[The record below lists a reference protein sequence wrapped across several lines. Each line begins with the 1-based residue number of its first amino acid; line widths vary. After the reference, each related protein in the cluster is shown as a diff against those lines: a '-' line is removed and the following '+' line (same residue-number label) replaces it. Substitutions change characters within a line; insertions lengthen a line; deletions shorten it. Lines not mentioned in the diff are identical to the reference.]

1 MNINTLVST
10 LRENSIE
17 ENIIPMEKY
26 MKNNFKF
33 LGIKSVER
41 RELSKDFLRKEKD
54 IINWEE
60 VFYLWEL
67 EEREFQYVALDYLK
81 ARKKFLK
88 IDDLENLLKLAK
100 KKPWWDTIDLLAPLV
115 GEAIFDFKDKNKL
128 MLDLS
133 KDENM
138 WLRRIAILH
147 QLKFKE
153 DTDEKLLEEIIK
165 NNFGSKEFFINK
177 AIGWILREYSKT
189 NKIWVRKFL
198 DEYKNVLS
206 PLSIREG
213 SKILKKNNS

>member
-41 RELSKDFLRKEKD
+41 RKLSKGFLRKEKD

-67 EEREFQYVALDYLK
+67 EEREFQYIALDYLK

-189 NKIWVRKFL
+189 NNIWVRNFL
-198 DEYKNVLS
+198 DEYKDVLS

-213 SKILKKNNS
+213 SKILAKLNS

>member
-41 RELSKDFLRKEKD
+41 RELSKGFLRKEKD

-67 EEREFQYVALDYLK
+67 EEREFQYIALDYLK

-189 NKIWVRKFL
+189 NNIWVRNFL
-198 DEYKNVLS
+198 DEYKDVLS

>member
-26 MKNNFKF
+26 MKNKFKF

-41 RELSKDFLRKEKD
+41 RKLSKDFLRKEKD

-67 EEREFQYVALDYLK
+67 EEREFQYIALDYLK

-189 NKIWVRKFL
+189 NNIWVRNFL
-198 DEYKNVLS
+198 DEYKDVLS
-206 PLSIREG
+206 SLSIREG
-213 SKILKKNNS
+213 SKILAKLNS

>member
-41 RELSKDFLRKEKD
+41 RKLSKDFLRKEKD

-67 EEREFQYVALDYLK
+67 EEREFQYIALDYLK

-189 NKIWVRKFL
+189 NNIWVRNFL
-198 DEYKNVLS
+198 DEYKSVLS

-213 SKILKKNNS
+213 SKILEKLNS

>member
-41 RELSKDFLRKEKD
+41 RKLSKGFLRKEKD

-67 EEREFQYVALDYLK
+67 EEREFQYIALDYLK

-138 WLRRIAILH
+138 WLRRIAILR

-189 NKIWVRKFL
+189 NNIWVRNFL
-198 DEYKNVLS
+198 DEYKSVLS

-213 SKILKKNNS
+213 SKI

>member
-189 NKIWVRKFL
+189 NNIWVRNFL
-198 DEYKNVLS
+198 DEYKDVLS

-213 SKILKKNNS
+213 SKILAKLNS

>member
-67 EEREFQYVALDYLK
+67 EEREFQYIALDYLK

-189 NKIWVRKFL
+189 NNIWVRNFL
-198 DEYKNVLS
+198 DEYKDVLS

-213 SKILKKNNS
+213 SKILEKLNS

>member
-41 RELSKDFLRKEKD
+41 RKLSKDFLRKEKD

-67 EEREFQYVALDYLK
+67 EEREFQYIALDYLK

-189 NKIWVRKFL
+189 NNIWVRNFL
-198 DEYKNVLS
+198 DEYKSVLS

-213 SKILKKNNS
+213 SKILAKLNS

>member
-67 EEREFQYVALDYLK
+67 EEREFQYIALDYLK

-189 NKIWVRKFL
+189 NNIWVRNFL
-198 DEYKNVLS
+198 DEYKSVLS

>member
-67 EEREFQYVALDYLK
+67 EEREFQYIALDYLK

-198 DEYKNVLS
+198 DEYKDVLS

-213 SKILKKNNS
+213 SKILEKLNS

>member
-41 RELSKDFLRKEKD
+41 RDLSKGFLRKEKD

-67 EEREFQYVALDYLK
+67 EEREFQYIALDYLK

>member
-41 RELSKDFLRKEKD
+41 RELSKDFLRKEKN

-67 EEREFQYVALDYLK
+67 EEREFQYIALDYLK

-189 NKIWVRKFL
+189 NNIWVRNFL
-198 DEYKNVLS
+198 DEYKSVLS

>member
-41 RELSKDFLRKEKD
+41 RKLSKDFLRKEKD

-67 EEREFQYVALDYLK
+67 EEREFQYIALDYLK

-189 NKIWVRKFL
+189 NNIWVRNFL
-198 DEYKNVLS
+198 DEYKDVLS

-213 SKILKKNNS
+213 SKILAKLNS

>member
-41 RELSKDFLRKEKD
+41 RELSKGFLRKEKD

-67 EEREFQYVALDYLK
+67 EEREFQYIALDYLK

-138 WLRRIAILH
+138 WLKRIAILH

-198 DEYKNVLS
+198 DEYKDVLS

-213 SKILKKNNS
+213 SKILEKLNS

>member
-41 RELSKDFLRKEKD
+41 RELSKDFLRKEKN

-189 NKIWVRKFL
+189 NNIWVRNFL
-198 DEYKNVLS
+198 DEYKSVLS

-213 SKILKKNNS
+213 SKILEKLNS

>member
-67 EEREFQYVALDYLK
+67 EEREFQYIALDYLK

-189 NKIWVRKFL
+189 NNIWVRNFL
-198 DEYKNVLS
+198 DEYKSVLS

-213 SKILKKNNS
+213 SKILEKLNS

>member
-67 EEREFQYVALDYLK
+67 EEREFQYIALDYLK

-198 DEYKNVLS
+198 DEYKDVLS

>member
-41 RELSKDFLRKEKD
+41 RELSKGFLRKEKD

-67 EEREFQYVALDYLK
+67 EEREFQYIALDYLK

-189 NKIWVRKFL
+189 NNIWVRNFL
-198 DEYKNVLS
+198 DEYKSVLS

>member
-41 RELSKDFLRKEKD
+41 RKLSKDFLRKEKD

-67 EEREFQYVALDYLK
+67 EEREFQYIALDYLK

-189 NKIWVRKFL
+189 NKIWVRNFL
-198 DEYKNVLS
+198 DEYKDVLS

-213 SKILKKNNS
+213 SKILAKLNS

>member
-41 RELSKDFLRKEKD
+41 RELSKGFLRKEKD

-67 EEREFQYVALDYLK
+67 EEREFQYIALDYLK

-189 NKIWVRKFL
+189 NNIWVRNFL
-198 DEYKNVLS
+198 DEYKSVLS

-213 SKILKKNNS
+213 SKILAKLNS

>member
-1 MNINTLVST
+1 M
-10 LRENSIE
+10 
-17 ENIIPMEKY
+17 
-26 MKNNFKF
+26 
-33 LGIKSVER
+33 
-41 RELSKDFLRKEKD
+41 
-54 IINWEE
+54 
-60 VFYLWEL
+60 
-67 EEREFQYVALDYLK
+67 
-81 ARKKFLK
+81 
-88 IDDLENLLKLAK
+88 
-100 KKPWWDTIDLLAPLV
+100 APLV

-189 NKIWVRKFL
+189 NNIWVRNFL
-198 DEYKNVLS
+198 DEYKDVLS

-213 SKILKKNNS
+213 SKILAKLNS

>member
-67 EEREFQYVALDYLK
+67 EEREFQYIALDYLK
-81 ARKKFLK
+81 ARKKLLK

-189 NKIWVRKFL
+189 NNIWVRNFL
-198 DEYKNVLS
+198 DEYKSVLS

>member
-41 RELSKDFLRKEKD
+41 RELSKGFLRKEKD

-67 EEREFQYVALDYLK
+67 EEREFQYIALDYLK

-189 NKIWVRKFL
+189 NNIWVRNFL
-198 DEYKNVLS
+198 DEYKDVLS

-213 SKILKKNNS
+213 SKILEKLNS

>member
-33 LGIKSVER
+33 LGMKSVER

-67 EEREFQYVALDYLK
+67 EEREFQYIALDYLK
-81 ARKKFLK
+81 ARKKLLK

-198 DEYKNVLS
+198 DEYKDVLS

-213 SKILKKNNS
+213 SKILEKLNS

>member
-67 EEREFQYVALDYLK
+67 EEREFQYIALDYLK

-189 NKIWVRKFL
+189 NNIWVRNFL
-198 DEYKNVLS
+198 DEYKSVLS

-213 SKILKKNNS
+213 SKILAKLNS

>member
-67 EEREFQYVALDYLK
+67 EEREFQYIALDYLK

-189 NKIWVRKFL
+189 NNIWVRNFL
-198 DEYKNVLS
+198 DEYKDVLS

-213 SKILKKNNS
+213 SKILAKLNS

>member
-17 ENIIPMEKY
+17 ENIIQMEKY

-41 RELSKDFLRKEKD
+41 RKLSKDFLRKEKD

-67 EEREFQYVALDYLK
+67 EEREFQYIALDYLK

-189 NKIWVRKFL
+189 NKIWVRNFL

-213 SKILKKNNS
+213 SKILEKLNS